1 MIILNII
8 IQVVGG
14 LGMFLYGMKIMS
26 DSIQELAGYKLR
38 EMISRMTS
46 NVLGGILTG
55 ALMTIIVQSS
65 SVTTVMVVGFLNASL
80 MTLRQAV
87 GVILGAG
94 IGTTLT
100 GWILALEIDKY
111 GLLIIGVGTLTFLF
125 AKSIKIKKR
134 ALAVVGIGM
143 IFYGLYLMKSGV
155 MPVKDMPQFISFFYL
170 FSAETYRGVIFSA
183 LMGAFVTAV
192 LQSSA
197 ATIGITMA
205 LATQAVITPETA
217 GALVLGQNIGTTIT
231 AYLASLGAKLYA
243 RRAAYAHIIIKI
255 IGVLIIIPLFYMYT
269 SIIGDIVDPKENIA
283 KYIALA
289 HTVFNI
295 GLVFIIVPFIN
306 LFLKL
311 VEKIGS
317 EKKEEVKKEYSL
329 EKLYNFPGIILE
341 KEKMEIIQMSKRFK
355 DDIGLFFL
363 ILIGKEESKKIKR
376 LFDGEEYQD
385 RKQESIRKELTE
397 LLNATSSYQILN
409 ESRMILGVSDE
420 LESMGDYGASLAKI
434 YIKMK
439 NTETELSK
447 ESLREIKNC
456 HVDVMSSLEIISKL
470 IETPNTIELQ
480 RLKEKCDNTSAYLSN
495 INPLKKEDYSNHLR
509 MEVLAKYRR
518 INRHIIYIVEKIL
531 EKLEFE
537 GIKKS

>member
-14 LGMFLYGMKIMS
+14 LGMFLYGMKMMS

-46 NVLGGILTG
+46 NVFGAILTG
-55 ALMTIIVQSS
+55 ALMTIVVQSS
-65 SVTTVMVVGFLNASL
+65 SVTTVMVVGFLNAAL
-80 MTLRQAV
+80 MTLQQAV

-111 GLLIIGVGTLTFLF
+111 GLLIIGIGTLTFLF
-125 AKSIKIKKR
+125 VQSVKIKKR
-134 ALAVVGIGM
+134 ALAAVGVGM
-143 IFYGLYLMKSGV
+143 IFFGLYIMKSGV
-155 MPVKDMPQFISFFYL
+155 TPVKDMPQFISFFSF

-183 LMGAFVTAV
+183 LMGAFVTSI

-205 LATQAVITPETA
+205 LATQEVITPETA
-217 GALVLGQNIGTTIT
+217 VALVLGQNIGTTIT

-255 IGVLIIIPLFYMYT
+255 VGVVIIIPLFYVYT
-269 SIIGDIVDPKENIA
+269 SIIGEIVDPKENVA
-283 KYIALA
+283 KYIALS
-289 HTVFNI
+289 HTVFNV
-295 GLVFIIVPFIN
+295 GLVFIFIPFIN
-306 LFLKL
+306 VFLKL
-311 VEKIGS
+311 VEKIGR
-317 EKKEEVKKEYSL
+317 EKKEVEGEYSL

-355 DDIGLFFL
+355 DDMELFFL
-363 ILIGKEESKKIKR
+363 ILTDKEEGKKIKR
-376 LFDGEEYQD
+376 LFEGEEYQD

-397 LLNATSSYQILN
+397 LLNATNSHQILN

-439 NTETELSK
+439 NTETRLSK
-447 ESLREIKNC
+447 ESLQKIKSC
-456 HVDVMSSLEIISKL
+456 HMDVMSSLEIISKL
-470 IETPNTIELQ
+470 IENSDIYELQ
-480 RLKEKCDNTSAYLSN
+480 RLKERCDNTSASLST

-509 MEVLAKYRR
+509 MEIMAKYRR
-518 INRHIIYIVEKIL
+518 INRHISYIVEKIL
-531 EKLEFE
+531 EELEFE
-537 GIKKS
+537 GIK

>member
-14 LGMFLYGMKIMS
+14 LGMFLYGMKVMS
-26 DSIQELAGYKLR
+26 DSIQELAGNKLR
-38 EMISRMTS
+38 KMISRMTS
-46 NVLGGILTG
+46 NVFRGILTG
-55 ALMTIIVQSS
+55 ALMTIAVQSS
-65 SVTTVMVVGFLNASL
+65 SVTTVMVVGFLNAAL

-125 AKSIKIKKR
+125 VQSVKIKKR
-134 ALAVVGIGM
+134 ALASVGIGM
-143 IFYGLYLMKSGV
+143 IFFGLHIMKSGV
-155 MPVKDMPQFISFFYL
+155 LPVKDMPQFISFFSL
-170 FSAETYRGVIFSA
+170 FSAETYRGIIFSA
-183 LMGAFVTAV
+183 LMGAFVTSI

-205 LATQAVITPETA
+205 LATQQVITPETA
-217 GALVLGQNIGTTIT
+217 VALVLGQNVGTTIT
-231 AYLASLGAKLYA
+231 AYLASLGARLYA

-255 IGVLIIIPLFYMYT
+255 VGVVIIIPLFYIYT
-269 SIIGDIVDPKENIA
+269 SIIGEIVDPKENIA
-283 KYIALA
+283 KYIALS

-295 GLVFIIVPFIN
+295 GLVFIFIPFIN
-306 LFLKL
+306 VFLKL
-311 VEKIGS
+311 VEKIGR
-317 EKKEEVKKEYSL
+317 EKKEEEREYSL

-355 DDIGLFFL
+355 DDMELFFL
-363 ILIGKEESKKIKR
+363 ILMDKEENKKIKK
-376 LFDGEEYQD
+376 LFEGEEYQD

-397 LLNATSSYQILN
+397 LLNATNSHEILN

-439 NTETELSK
+439 NTETKFSK
-447 ESLREIKNC
+447 ESLQKIKSC
-456 HVDVMSSLEIISKL
+456 HMDVMSSVEIISKL
-470 IETPNTIELQ
+470 IENSNIYELQ
-480 RLKEKCDNTSAYLSN
+480 RLKERCEDTSTSLSHV
-495 INPLKKEDYSNHLR
+495 NPLKKEDYSNHLR
-509 MEVLAKYRR
+509 MEILAKYRR
-518 INRHIIYIVEKIL
+518 INRHISYIAEKIL

-537 GIKKS
+537 GIK

>member
-1 MIILNII
+1 MLILNII

-14 LGMFLYGMKIMS
+14 LGMFLYGMKMMS
-26 DSIQELAGYKLR
+26 DSIQELAGHKLR

-46 NVLGGILTG
+46 NIFRGILTG
-55 ALMTIIVQSS
+55 ALMTVVVQSS
-65 SVTTVMVVGFLNASL
+65 SVTTVMVVGFLNAAL

-100 GWILALEIDKY
+100 GWILALEVDKY
-111 GLLIIGVGTLTFLF
+111 GLLIIGIGTLTFLF
-125 AKSIKIKKR
+125 VQSVKIKKR
-134 ALAVVGIGM
+134 ALTAVGVGM
-143 IFYGLYLMKSGV
+143 IFFGLYIMKSGV
-155 MPVKDMPQFISFFYL
+155 TPVKDMPQFISFFYL
-170 FSAETYRGVIFSA
+170 FSAETYRGIIFSA
-183 LMGAFVTAV
+183 LMGALVTSI

-205 LATQAVITPETA
+205 LATQEVITPETA
-217 GALVLGQNIGTTIT
+217 VALVLGQNIGTTIT

-255 IGVLIIIPLFYMYT
+255 IGVVIIIPLFYIYT
-269 SIIGDIVDPKENIA
+269 SIIGEIVDPKENVS
-283 KYIALA
+283 KYIALS

-295 GLVFIIVPFIN
+295 GLVFIFVPFIN

-311 VEKIGS
+311 VGKIGR
-317 EKKEEVKKEYSL
+317 EKKEVEREYSL

-341 KEKMEIIQMSKRFK
+341 KEKMEIIQMLKRFK
-355 DDIGLFFL
+355 DDMALFFL
-363 ILIGKEESKKIKR
+363 ILTDKEEGKKIKR

-397 LLNATSSYQILN
+397 LLNATSSHQILN

-439 NTETELSK
+439 NTETKLSL
-447 ESLREIKNC
+447 ESLRKIKNC
-456 HVDVMSSLEIISKL
+456 HMDVMNSLEIVSRL
-470 IETPNTIELQ
+470 IENSNVYELQ
-480 RLKEKCDNTSAYLSN
+480 RLKERCDNTSASLSDV
-495 INPLKKEDYSNHLR
+495 NPLKKEGYSNHLR
-509 MEVLAKYRR
+509 MEILAKYRR
-518 INRHIIYIVEKIL
+518 INRHISYIVEKIL
-531 EKLEFE
+531 EKLKFE
-537 GIKKS
+537 GVKK